1 MAQSLRHDTLDRMVL
16 AVDRVRDRLARAAEI
31 LETAQIEYAVV
42 GGNAVAAWV
51 SQVDIAAVRSTQ
63 DVELLLGRVDLE
75 SAKVALESQGFV
87 YRHAASMDMFLD
99 GPGAKAR
106 DALHIVFASEK
117 VRPDELELS
126 PDVSQIA
133 LLNQLR
139 IVELEPLVRMKLT
152 AFRDKDRVHL
162 RDLLEVGLVDVHWL
176 ERLPAQLAD
185 RLKILL
191 DSPEG

>member
-1 MAQSLRHDTLDRMVL
+1 MVL

-31 LETAQIEYAVV
+31 LETAQVEYAVG

-51 SQVDIAAVRSTQ
+51 SLVDIAAVRNTQ
-63 DVELLLGRVDLE
+63 NVDLLLRRVDLE
-75 SAKVALESQGFV
+75 SAKMALESQGFV
-87 YRHAASMDMFLD
+87 YRHTASIDMFLD

-106 DALHIVFASEK
+106 DALHVVFASEK

-133 LLNQLR
+133 RLGQLR

-162 RDLLEVGLVDVHWL
+162 RDLLEVGLVVVHWL

-185 RLKILL
+185 RLQILL